1 MKKYLRIY
9 SHGISKLSKPKWFV
23 FILLISFLLAR
34 GSYAQSSIK
43 GKISMP
49 NGEALPGAS
58 VIVEGTANG
67 TTSDENG
74 NYSLSVPNNASSL
87 DFSFIG
93 YQKQTIPINGRSVIN
108 VSLIED
114 DSQLEEVVVVGYGT
128 QKKSDLTG
136 SVASV
141 TAEELTA
148 SPVTSMEQGL
158 QGRVAGVNITNNS
171 GAPGGGISVKI
182 RGTTSILNGNE
193 PLYVIDGFPITGQ
206 SQFNTNAGRGY
217 DSSTGSD
224 YTVNQNPL
232 SSINPS
238 DIESIEVLKD
248 ASAAAIYGVRG
259 ANGVILITTKRGKAG
274 KASISYNGYTGMQSL
289 SDKIE
294 MLNASEY
301 QEIYNEAAANSPTP
315 DPVVFTDAP
324 ANDIDWQD
332 MIFRKALIQNHQL
345 SLSGGSEKTRYNIS
359 GNYFNQ
365 NGIIVGS
372 DFSRY
377 SLRANTDINA
387 TSKFKVGSS
396 INISR
401 SINNA
406 AETEG
411 EATNSITATALQ
423 MSPILPVFLPDG
435 TYSSNRFLP
444 AAVPDAQG
452 SRNPMAFINEFS
464 DQSVNTRVLTSLF
477 GEYDITENLKLKV
490 SVGADLEN
498 RDRHVY
504 RTSKFDNINPLNS
517 ADVSSVDRT
526 SLLNENTLN
535 YNKKFGKHGLQV
547 LAGYTVQKETEEYR
561 SIGGRGFAT
570 DITGPYDLGAGSVVP
585 SVNSLYADFRILST
599 LGRVNYNF
607 DDRYLLTVTG
617 RRDGSSKFA
626 AGNKYAFFPSVGA
639 AWRISNES
647 FLQGSS
653 ILSNLKLRAGWG
665 QVGNQELPTY
675 RSLALLQSDPY
686 NFGNGTIVN
695 GFSPLRVAVPDLT
708 WEITSQTNIGIDAS
722 ILQGRFNA
730 TFDYY
735 IKKTK
740 DLLLE
745 VSLPETSGILDPSVQ
760 NLGEMENIGWELAMD
775 GTMIRARDLR
785 WKLGFNISQ
794 NRNTIT
800 SLGKPSEVGSGDQS
814 YLIAQPTFAGST
826 PRSYVTLGESVGVF
840 YGYKTD
846 GLYRSQAEADNGQ
859 QLQPGVLP
867 GMIRYVDVNGDGV
880 LNSADRTIIGNP
892 HPDFIFGIN
901 SSLDYK
907 NFQLRLFAQ
916 GQEGGQVYNSMRRF
930 NSTVTRGQN
939 VIAERADYWTP
950 QNTDAVWP
958 TPIQTPP
965 NVGGTGNMGESDFF
979 LEDASYLRMREITL
993 TYNFPQNFLGKL
1005 GGSIYVTGQNL
1016 FTLTGYSGYNPD
1028 TNGRSNVRGSFGWDI
1043 STYPLAKTTLI
1054 GVKLDF

>member
-1 MKKYLRIY
+1 MTKYLQNYSQRI
-9 SHGISKLSKPKWFV
+9 GKLSKLRWFI
-23 FILLISFLLAR
+23 FIFLTSFFYSNNSL
-34 GSYAQSSIK
+34 AQSSVS
-43 GKISMP
+43 GKIMMA
-49 NGEALPGAS
+49 NGDGLPGAS
-58 VIVEGTANG
+58 VVVEGTSSG

-74 NYSLSVPNNASSL
+74 NFSLNLPRNASNL
-87 DFSFIG
+87 IFSFIG
-93 YQKQTIPINGRSVIN
+93 YVNQTIPINGKSVFN
-108 VSLIED
+108 VTLTED
-114 DSQLEEVVVVGYGT
+114 DSQLEEVIVVGYGT
-128 QKKSDLTG
+128 QRKSDLTG
-136 SVASV
+136 SVSSV
-141 TAEELTA
+141 SAEELTA
-148 SPVTSMEQGL
+148 SPITSMEQGL
-158 QGRVAGVNITNNS
+158 QGRVAGVNITSNS
-171 GAPGGGISVKI
+171 GAPGGGVSVKI

-206 SQFNTNAGRGY
+206 SQFSTNAGRGY
-217 DSSTGSD
+217 DNSTGTD

-232 SSINPS
+232 ASLNPS

-259 ANGVILITTKRGKAG
+259 ANGVILITTKRGKSG
-274 KASISYNGYTGMQSL
+274 KAAISYNGYTGTQSL

-294 MLNASEY
+294 MMGSEDY
-301 QEIYNEAAANSPTP
+301 QKIYNDAAANSPIP
-315 DPVVFTDAP
+315 DPVVFSNAP
-324 ANDIDWQD
+324 ENDIDWQNL
-332 MIFRKALIQNHQL
+332 IFRKAIIQNHQL
-345 SLSGGSEKTRYNIS
+345 SVSGGSDKTKYSVS
-359 GNYFNQ
+359 GSYFNQ
-365 NGIIVGS
+365 NGIIKGS

-377 SLRANTDINA
+377 SLRANTDISA
-387 TSKFKVGSS
+387 SDKLKIGTS

-423 MSPILPVFLPDG
+423 MSPILSIYQPDG

-452 SRNPMAFINEFS
+452 SRNPVAFINEFS
-464 DQSVNTRVLTSLF
+464 DQSVNTRVLGSLF
-477 GEYDITENLKLKV
+477 GEYAIMENLKLKV

-498 RDRHVY
+498 RNRHVY
-504 RTSKFDNINPLNS
+504 RTSLFDNINPLNS

-535 YNKKFGKHGLQV
+535 YNKSFGKHGLQV
-547 LAGYTVQKETEEYR
+547 LAGYTIQKETEEYR

-570 DITGPYDLGAGSVVP
+570 DITGAYDLGAGSVTP
-585 SVNSLYADFRILST
+585 SVNSLYADFSILST
-599 LGRVNYNF
+599 LGRVNYNY
-607 DDRYLLTVTG
+607 DDRFLLTVTG

-626 AGNKYAFFPSVGA
+626 EGNKYAFFPSLGG

-647 FLQGSS
+647 FMQGSS
-653 ILSNLKLRAGWG
+653 LFSNLKLRAGWG

-695 GFSPLRVAVPDLT
+695 GFSPLRVAVPGLT
-708 WEITSQTNIGIDAS
+708 WEITSQTNVGLDAS

-730 TFDYY
+730 TLDYY
-735 IKKTK
+735 VKKTK

-745 VSLPETSGILDPSVQ
+745 VNLPETSGILDPSVQ
-760 NLGEMENIGWELAMD
+760 NLGEMENVGWELAMD
-775 GTMIRARDLR
+775 GTLIRADDFR
-785 WKLGFNISQ
+785 WKLGFNVSH
-794 NRNTIT
+794 NKNTIT
-800 SLGKPSEVGSGDQS
+800 SLGKPSEVGTGDQS
-814 YLIAQPTFAGST
+814 YEIAQPTFAGST
-826 PRSYVTLGESVGVF
+826 PRSYVTVGQSVGVF

-846 GLYRSQAEADNGQ
+846 GLYRSQAEADAGQ
-859 QLQPGVLP
+859 EIQPGVLP

-880 LNSADRTIIGNP
+880 LNSSDRTVIGNP
-892 HPDFIFGIN
+892 HPDFIYGMNTSF
-901 SSLDYK
+901 DYK

-916 GQEGGQVYNSMRRF
+916 GQKGGEVYNSMRRF

-939 VIAERADYWTP
+939 VMAEVADYWSP

-958 TPIQTPP
+958 TPIQTSPT
-965 NVGGTGNMGESDFF
+965 VGGTGNMGDSDFF
-979 LEDASYLRMREITL
+979 IEDASYLRMKEITL
-993 TYNFPQNFLGKL
+993 TYNFPANFLGKL
-1005 GGSIYVTGQNL
+1005 GGSIYVTGQNM
-1016 FTLTGYSGYNPD
+1016 FTLTNYSGYNPD

-1054 GVKLDF
+1054 GLKLDF